1 MTNFKNPHYSGMGEA
16 LPEEAFRAAI
26 AGAGLTPPDHIEADG
41 TLHRFSSSGKRGDQ
55 SGWYVLHLDGL
66 PAGTFGD
73 WRAGLSQTWC
83 SKPDN
88 TLTEAERATLRARVR
103 LAKAARDAA
112 LAQTRQQA
120 QATAQDRWEAAR
132 PVQPGYPHAYLEAK
146 GVLPHGLRLNAAGAL
161 LVPLRDAA
169 GTLHSLQAIAPDGS
183 KRFLPG
189 GRVAGCYFQ
198 IGQPGPTIV
207 VCEGFATGASIH
219 EATGYPVAVAFN
231 AGNLQAVAQALHRSY
246 PSALVAVAAD
256 DDWNTE
262 GNPGLTA
269 AQQAALSVGG
279 LMVKPHFPPHRPPK
293 ATDFNDLHQLAGTN
307 AVRTCFAFLEDFQ

>member
-1 MTNFKNPHYSGMGEA
+1 MTA
-16 LPEEAFRAAI
+16 AIEETFRAAM

-41 TLHRFSSSGKRGDQ
+41 TLHRFSSNGKRGDK
-55 SGWYVLHLDGL
+55 SGYYVLHGDGI
-66 PAGTFGD
+66 PAGVFGC
-73 WRAGLSQTWC
+73 WRAGLTQTWC

-88 TLTEAERATLRARVR
+88 DLTEAERQALRERVR
-103 LAKAARDAA
+103 QAQAARDV
-112 LAQTRQQA
+112 AQAQVRSDA
-120 QATAQDRWEAAR
+120 QATAMQCWQAASTAT
-132 PVQPGYPHAYLEAK
+132 VSHAYLVAK
-146 GVLPHGLRLNAAGAL
+146 GVQPHGLRMGAAGAL
-161 LVPLRDAA
+161 LVPLRDVG
-169 GTLHSLQAIAPDGS
+169 GTLHSLQTITPDGG
-183 KRFLPG
+183 KRFLTG
-189 GRVAGCYFQ
+189 GKVAGCYFQ

-231 AGNLQAVAQALHRSY
+231 AGNLQAVAQALRRSY
-246 PSALVAVAAD
+246 PSALVVVAGD